1 VSSGRLGG
9 RLAAR
14 GTDELAELGRSLD
27 DLVVRHEGEREYQG
41 SQAEFVDAMQV
52 TATEDEAHDLIR
64 RHLERSIAR
73 SKVVVLNR
81 NNSDDRL
88 ESRTAVEPGSPL
100 AEGLDGATPRSCLA
114 VRFGR
119 RHEDGRDRDALLSCE
134 VCGKTPELA
143 TCNPLLVG
151 GEVLAAVAEAMRAS
165 VRASDFVGRYGGE
178 EFLLLFP
185 DTDLEGAAIAAET
198 IRAAVAKV
206 TLPTVDR
213 EITASIGLAS
223 MPDDGLDGET
233 LVRAADRCL
242 YVTKSNGRNRVE
254 TPQGKP
260 DAAVA

>member
-1 VSSGRLGG
+1 MSWCS
-9 RLAAR
+9 
-14 GTDELAELGRSLD
+14 
-27 DLVVRHEGEREYQG
+27 
-41 SQAEFVDAMQV
+41 
-52 TATEDEAHDLIR
+52 TAT
-64 RHLERSIAR
+64 
-73 SKVVVLNR
+73 
-81 NNSDDRL
+81 
-88 ESRTAVEPGSPL
+88 TATTGSSPAL
-100 AEGLDGATPRSCLA
+100 R
-114 VRFGR
+114 GR
-119 RHEDGRDRDALLSCE
+119 ADRDALLSCE

-151 GEVLAAVAEAMRAS
+151 GEVIGSVLINHDDELGDRDEVRIRDSVSQAAPVLANLRNLDIAEMRASTDVLTALPNNRAVQDTLKRMVAQAARSGAPLSAALLDLDHFKQINDTYGHDRGDEVLAAVAEAMRAS
-165 VRASDFVGRYGGE
+165 VRASVFVGRYGGE

-185 DTDLEGAAIAAET
+185 HTDLEGAAIAAET

-213 EITASIGLAS
+213 EITASIGLAA

-242 YVTKSNGRNRVE
+242 YVAKSNGRNRVE

>member
-1 VSSGRLGG
+1 
-9 RLAAR
+9 
-14 GTDELAELGRSLD
+14 
-27 DLVVRHEGEREYQG
+27 
-41 SQAEFVDAMQV
+41 MQV
-52 TATEDEAHDLIR
+52 TATDDEAHDLIR

-100 AEGLDGATPRSCLA
+100 AEGLDGATPRSCLV

-185 DTDLEGAAIAAET
+185 DTDLEGAAMAAET

>member
-1 VSSGRLGG
+1 MAPSQPVDVPARPL
-9 RLAAR
+9 RRVPIAAR
-14 GTDELAELGRSLD
+14 FWLVLGVLVAAMLVMGGLGFDGLARMADS
-27 DLVVRHEGEREYQG
+27 
-41 SQAEFVDAMQV
+41 
-52 TATEDEAHDLIR
+52 
-64 RHLERSIAR
+64 
-73 SKVVVLNR
+73 
-81 NNSDDRL
+81 
-88 ESRTAVEPGSPL
+88 
-100 AEGLDGATPRSCLA
+100 
-114 VRFGR
+114 
-119 RHEDGRDRDALLSCE
+119 
-134 VCGKTPELA
+134 
-143 TCNPLLVG
+143 
-151 GEVLAAVAEAMRAS
+151 
-165 VRASDFVGRYGGE
+165 GE

-242 YVTKSNGRNRVE
+242 YVAKSNGRNRVE

>member
-1 VSSGRLGG
+1 
-9 RLAAR
+9 
-14 GTDELAELGRSLD
+14 
-27 DLVVRHEGEREYQG
+27 
-41 SQAEFVDAMQV
+41 M
-52 TATEDEAHDLIR
+52 
-64 RHLERSIAR
+64 
-73 SKVVVLNR
+73 
-81 NNSDDRL
+81 
-88 ESRTAVEPGSPL
+88 
-100 AEGLDGATPRSCLA
+100 
-114 VRFGR
+114 
-119 RHEDGRDRDALLSCE
+119 
-134 VCGKTPELA
+134 
-143 TCNPLLVG
+143 
-151 GEVLAAVAEAMRAS
+151 AEAMRAS